1 MKQFAVILLVAF
13 AAWFLRGAEPGD
25 EVVLVYNTR
34 VPESKSV
41 ADHYAELRHV
51 PTNQIF
57 GLDLSTGIE
66 MSRAEFEDRLQ
77 KPLAKTFEKLKLWH
91 IGSEL
96 VRATNG
102 QPVHLEWVVKNSRI
116 RYLVLCYGVPVR
128 IAEDHS
134 LQESATEYLRPEL
147 RRNEAAVDSELSLL
161 PRIEQHL
168 PIGGPLPNPLYSAT
182 NSAAFDPTNGILMVT
197 RLDGPTAEI
206 ARDLVDKAIE
216 AETNGLWGRAYFDLR
231 NISDPNYKPGDDIL
245 RSAADFARRWGF
257 ETVVDTNAATFPAE
271 FPMSHI
277 AIYCGWY
284 ADTACGPFAR
294 TNVEFMP
301 GAFAYHLHSYSA
313 ANLRSATLNWV
324 GPLLAKGAT
333 ISMGSVAEPYLA
345 GTPDVSVFVA
355 RFTFSGFT
363 FGEAAYAAQGTLSWQ
378 TTVVGDPLYHP
389 FAKTPQRLHEALER
403 SHGKLIEWA
412 YLLLANV
419 NLAKGAPS
427 GAIANLLESL
437 DATKH
442 SAVLTEKLA
451 DLLSAQGKPT
461 SAAETYAAALKLDP
475 SPQQRI
481 RLRLAL
487 AEKLTALNRDSE
499 ASDDLVQLL
508 QENPDYPDKLGLYR
522 KLFLLAQKLHKL
534 DDAAKYDEIILRL
547 TTPPPPT
554 APK

>member
-1 MKQFAVILLVAF
+1 
-13 AAWFLRGAEPGD
+13 
-25 EVVLVYNTR
+25 
-34 VPESKSV
+34 
-41 ADHYAELRHV
+41 
-51 PTNQIF
+51 
-57 GLDLSTGIE
+57 
-66 MSRAEFEDRLQ
+66 
-77 KPLAKTFEKLKLWH
+77 
-91 IGSEL
+91 
-96 VRATNG
+96 
-102 QPVHLEWVVKNSRI
+102 
-116 RYLVLCYGVPVR
+116 
-128 IAEDHS
+128 
-134 LQESATEYLRPEL
+134 
-147 RRNEAAVDSELSLL
+147 
-161 PRIEQHL
+161 
-168 PIGGPLPNPLYSAT
+168 
-182 NSAAFDPTNGILMVT
+182 
-197 RLDGPTAEI
+197 
-206 ARDLVDKAIE
+206 
-216 AETNGLWGRAYFDLR
+216 
-231 NISDPNYKPGDDIL
+231 
-245 RSAADFARRWGF
+245 
-257 ETVVDTNAATFPAE
+257 
-271 FPMSHI
+271 
-277 AIYCGWY
+277 
-284 ADTACGPFAR
+284 
-294 TNVEFMP
+294 
-301 GAFAYHLHSYSA
+301 
-313 ANLRSATLNWV
+313 
-324 GPLLAKGAT
+324 
-333 ISMGSVAEPYLA
+333 
-345 GTPDVSVFVA
+345 VFVA